1 MGTLYE
7 LRDGRR
13 NPSILAD
20 GPLLRQRGR
29 PAHAPK
35 GSAAAHRASR
45 AAMKALG
52 PDRAKDLSFRA
63 RATCETQP
71 SLC

>member
-20 GPLLRQRGR
+20 GPLFRQRGR
-29 PAHAPK
+29 TDRYAPK
-35 GSAAAHRASR
+35 GFTAAHRAPLR
-45 AAMKALG
+45 
-52 PDRAKDLSFRA
+52 
-63 RATCETQP
+63 
-71 SLC
+71 

>member
-29 PAHAPK
+29 TD
-35 GSAAAHRASR
+35 RSR
-45 AAMKALG
+45 AEGL
-52 PDRAKDLSFRA
+52 RA
-63 RATCETQP
+63 RQGIERRAQP
-71 SLC
+71 

>member
-20 GPLLRQRGR
+20 GPLFRQRGR
-29 PAHAPK
+29 TDRSRAEGFR
-35 GSAAAHRASR
+35 GSASSVGATE
-45 AAMKALG
+45 G
-52 PDRAKDLSFRA
+52 A
-63 RATCETQP
+63 RA
-71 SLC
+71 